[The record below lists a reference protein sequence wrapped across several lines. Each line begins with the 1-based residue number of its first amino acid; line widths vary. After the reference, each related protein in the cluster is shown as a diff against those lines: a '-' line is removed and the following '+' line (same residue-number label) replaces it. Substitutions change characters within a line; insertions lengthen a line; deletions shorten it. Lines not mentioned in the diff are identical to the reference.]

1 MRNVKVW
8 AKKLKRGSMRWE
20 RESDVLALQ
29 WVDNK
34 PVSLLTS
41 TDSANDTMPVTRRTK
56 TRGVYDKV
64 EIVQPYAFYRYNQ
77 YMNAVDRS
85 DQIRSDQIRSD
96 ACMS

>member
-41 TDSANDTMPVTRRTK
+41 IDSANDTMPVTRRTK
-56 TRGVYDKV
+56 TRGVYDKQHRASDPDNPDLHRRSTYN
-64 EIVQPYAFYRYNQ
+64 IVDFREE
-77 YMNAVDRS
+77 
-85 DQIRSDQIRSD
+85 
-96 ACMS
+96 